1 MRADPLRGERTWA
14 DRGRAGADLGELH
27 ETLARTGDAEVR
39 NRLLV
44 AYDGLARKLASR
56 LSRRNH
62 QYEDLTQVA
71 RMGLLK
77 ALDRF
82 DPRRGVAFTTYGWQV
97 AQGELKRHLRDHSW
111 ALHVPRGAKERYF
124 EVRQSNEELQHE
136 LGRSPTIPE
145 LAEELGMSDED
156 VVEAIEISHVQRPT
170 SIDGA
175 TTDEAFEGLCGFDQM
190 VVFEIAFLG
199 YPMLPHVVGN
209 LVARPGRG
217 HDGLG
222 IQFTDAPGRKDGGVH
237 AVGREEFEE
246 APDADA
252 SAKLAFGELHGR
264 LVTGTPQEHGVEI
277 NGQVHGHAYARRVG
291 KVRKV
296 HMPRAIALGSLTEF
310 LEFML
315 HRAGHLDLLS
325 APQPGAPSPAASVPA
340 R

>member
-1 MRADPLRGERTWA
+1 LRADPLRGERTWA

-175 TTDEAFEGLCGFDQM
+175 TTDEDDDPGIELTTSEEGFDMAESATLISSLVNRLPPRERDIIRLRYVDELTQA
-190 VVFEIAFLG
+190 EI
-199 YPMLPHVVGN
+199 
-209 LVARPGRG
+209 
-217 HDGLG
+217 
-222 IQFTDAPGRKDGGVH
+222 
-237 AVGREEFEE
+237 
-246 APDADA
+246 
-252 SAKLAFGELHGR
+252 GE
-264 LVTGTPQEHGVEI
+264 
-277 NGQVHGHAYARRVG
+277 RVG
-291 KVRKV
+291 VSQMHVSRLLARSLARLRSWA
-296 HMPRAIALGSLTEF
+296 RAE
-310 LEFML
+310 
-315 HRAGHLDLLS
+315 
-325 APQPGAPSPAASVPA
+325 SVPPGL
-340 R
+340 